1 MKAGK
6 MTLHLQNCQQYG
18 NQGRVLW
25 VTMMETQDIARQN
38 THSQKQCANKQKS
51 QNSNQK

>member
-6 MTLHLQNCQQYG
+6 MTSHLQNCQQYG

-38 THSQKQCANKQKS
+38 TQPKTMRKQAEESEQ
-51 QNSNQK
+51 